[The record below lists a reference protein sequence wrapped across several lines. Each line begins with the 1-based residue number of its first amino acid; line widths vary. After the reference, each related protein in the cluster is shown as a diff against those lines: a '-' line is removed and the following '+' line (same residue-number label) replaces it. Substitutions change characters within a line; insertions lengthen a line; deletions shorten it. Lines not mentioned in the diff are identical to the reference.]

1 MVAKTRHFPSIS
13 VPCLLSF
20 PSFLVPTML
29 FSGTAYFSHSVAWHV
44 SASKVSN
51 GCRDF
56 FCSDYT
62 EKAPFLQTA
71 KSDTP
76 FTAHILC
83 AKVIS
88 GVLDI
93 FQSALFQA
101 FYFIKSLSEWSIVL
115 QHHRR
120 QRPSGKK
127 LEPRLVSMCPKRAIS
142 LILFGLM
149 P

>member
-1 MVAKTRHFPSIS
+1 
-13 VPCLLSF
+13 
-20 PSFLVPTML
+20 ML

-56 FCSDYT
+56 FLLRLHT

-93 FQSALFQA
+93 FKSPLFQGFISSKVYLSGLWFCNTIAAA
-101 FYFIKSLSEWSIVL
+101 FREEARAK
-115 QHHRR
+115 
-120 QRPSGKK
+120 
-127 LEPRLVSMCPKRAIS
+127 VS
-142 LILFGLM
+142 
-149 P
+149 

>member
-1 MVAKTRHFPSIS
+1 
-13 VPCLLSF
+13 
-20 PSFLVPTML
+20 ML

-62 EKAPFLQTA
+62 ETAPFLQTA

-93 FQSALFQA
+93 FKSPLFQGFISSKVYLSGLWFCNTIAAA
-101 FYFIKSLSEWSIVL
+101 FREEARAK
-115 QHHRR
+115 
-120 QRPSGKK
+120 
-127 LEPRLVSMCPKRAIS
+127 VS
-142 LILFGLM
+142 
-149 P
+149 